1 MSWLKRTFAALEYR
15 EYRFLWSGSMLAT
28 TAFMMS
34 FMLVPSVAFEISGS
48 NAAAGFAQMGSG
60 LAMLIVSP
68 IGGVI
73 ADRMRKKPL
82 VLGGQALPAL
92 AILLTGILIITDRI
106 TVPMLTI
113 STLLMGVGFA
123 FMGPAR
129 QAWVAELVPK
139 SSLPNAIALQQLAQ
153 NISQVAA
160 PLAIALLVGS
170 VVGIGGTYLLM
181 ASVFVIVLPITIRL
195 PDTPPTTERE
205 PRSVRVELA
214 AGLSYVWGEP
224 PLRTLWLGFVGIV
237 VCGFA
242 FQTLLPGFLSEELGR
257 SPTDI
262 GPIFLVLAVSGLLIN
277 LPLAGLVRSGP
288 AWPALLLMGFVMAA
302 GFFLVAAAPT
312 YAFALLAA
320 IPLGIGRSGFM
331 LLDNSL
337 LMSTARPAY
346 HGRVM
351 SLAMMGF
358 GSQALL
364 APVWGAIA
372 DRVGVRTTLVG
383 VGLASAA
390 VTAFV
395 GVGWYRHR
403 NRRLIVAVEPDHQL
417 PATTA
422 GQADSG
428 SQ

>member
-1 MSWLKRTFAALEYR
+1 MSWMKRTFAALEYR

-48 NAAAGFAQMGSG
+48 NAAAGIAQAGSG
-60 LAMLIVSP
+60 IAMLIVSP

-82 VLGGQALPAL
+82 VLAGQTLPAVT
-92 AILLTGILIITDRI
+92 ILITGILIVTDRI
-106 TVPMLTI
+106 TVPILTFT
-113 STLLMGVGFA
+113 TLLMGLGFA

-139 SSLPNAIALQQLAQ
+139 DSLSNAIALQQLAQ

-160 PLAIALLVGS
+160 PLSIAILVGS
-170 VVGIGGTYLLM
+170 ALGIGGTYLVM
-181 ASVFVIVLPITIRL
+181 ASVFVIVLPITVSL
-195 PDTPPTTERE
+195 PDTPPTKERE
-205 PRSVRVELA
+205 TRSVRVELA
-214 AGLSYVWGEP
+214 AGLGYVWGEP
-224 PLRTLWLGFVGIV
+224 ALRTLWLGFVGMV

-257 SPTDI
+257 SPTEI
-262 GPIFLVLAVSGLLIN
+262 GPIFLVLALAGLLIN

-288 AWPALLLMGFVMAA
+288 AWPALLVMGFVMAF
-302 GFFLVAAAPT
+302 GFLVVAAAPS
-312 YAFALLAA
+312 YLLAIFAA

-372 DRVGVRTTLVG
+372 DQIGVRATLAG
-383 VGLASAA
+383 VGIASAI
-390 VTAFV
+390 VTVMV
-395 GVGWYRHR
+395 GIGWFRHR
-403 NRRLIVAVEPDHQL
+403 GRPPAIPTAPDGLQV
-417 PATTA
+417 
-422 GQADSG
+422 D
-428 SQ
+428 